1 MSFRKEKKY
10 KLTIF
15 EFNNLK
21 KLLIKKGMQKI
32 YNKRFINSLYYDT
45 KQRDM
50 FYHSEEGVMPRKK
63 IRIRWYNS
71 EMNFKIEKKISS
83 IDGRYK
89 ITNNLPID
97 KIENFPKNISDQLYG
112 LLTPSLRVSYE
123 REYFYLSGMRI
134 TFDTSI
140 KYQNYRYISL
150 NDFNDPESVVEIKVS
165 MDTSDDFIE
174 SLIPYPTTRFSK
186 YSRGLLISQIN
197 I

>member
-15 EFNNLK
+15 EFNSLK
-21 KLLIKKGMQKI
+21 NLLIKKGMQKI

-50 FYHSEEGVMPRKK
+50 FYHSEEGVLPRKK

-89 ITNNLPID
+89 TTNNLPID

-140 KYQNYRYISL
+140 KYQNYRYFSL
-150 NDFNDPESVVEIKVS
+150 NNFNDPESVVEIKVS
-165 MDTSDDFIE
+165 ADTSDDFIE
-174 SLIPYPTTRFSK
+174 SLRPYPTTRFSK

>member
-1 MSFRKEKKY
+1 
-10 KLTIF
+10 
-15 EFNNLK
+15 
-21 KLLIKKGMQKI
+21 MQKI

>member
-15 EFNNLK
+15 EFNSLK
-21 KLLIKKGMQKI
+21 NLLIKKGMQKI

-50 FYHSEEGVMPRKK
+50 FYHSEEGVLPRKK

-89 ITNNLPID
+89 TTNNLPID

-140 KYQNYRYISL
+140 KYQNYRYFSL
-150 NDFNDPESVVEIKVS
+150 NNFKDPERVVEIKVS

>member
-1 MSFRKEKKY
+1 
-10 KLTIF
+10 
-15 EFNNLK
+15 
-21 KLLIKKGMQKI
+21 
-32 YNKRFINSLYYDT
+32 
-45 KQRDM
+45 
-50 FYHSEEGVMPRKK
+50 
-63 IRIRWYNS
+63 
-71 EMNFKIEKKISS
+71 
-83 IDGRYK
+83 
-89 ITNNLPID
+89 
-97 KIENFPKNISDQLYG
+97 
-112 LLTPSLRVSYE
+112 
-123 REYFYLSGMRI
+123 MRI

>member
-89 ITNNLPID
+89 ITNSLPID
-97 KIENFPKNISDQLYG
+97 KIENFPKNTMSLLKKLKKTIRNYSKPHLSSKTKFTFRNIKHARLLY
-112 LLTPSLRVSYE
+112 PLRRCELIKSYQKKE
-123 REYFYLSGMRI
+123 NGALP
-134 TFDTSI
+134 
-140 KYQNYRYISL
+140 ISL
-150 NDFNDPESVVEIKVS
+150 ESQFRS
-165 MDTSDDFIE
+165 
-174 SLIPYPTTRFSK
+174 
-186 YSRGLLISQIN
+186 
-197 I
+197 

>member
-1 MSFRKEKKY
+1 
-10 KLTIF
+10 
-15 EFNNLK
+15 
-21 KLLIKKGMQKI
+21 
-32 YNKRFINSLYYDT
+32 
-45 KQRDM
+45 
-50 FYHSEEGVMPRKK
+50 
-63 IRIRWYNS
+63 
-71 EMNFKIEKKISS
+71 MNFKIEKKISS

-140 KYQNYRYISL
+140 KYQNYRYFSL

>member
-140 KYQNYRYISL
+140 KYQNYRYFSL

>member
-63 IRIRWYNS
+63 
-71 EMNFKIEKKISS
+71 
-83 IDGRYK
+83 
-89 ITNNLPID
+89 
-97 KIENFPKNISDQLYG
+97 
-112 LLTPSLRVSYE
+112 
-123 REYFYLSGMRI
+123 
-134 TFDTSI
+134 
-140 KYQNYRYISL
+140 
-150 NDFNDPESVVEIKVS
+150 
-165 MDTSDDFIE
+165 
-174 SLIPYPTTRFSK
+174 
-186 YSRGLLISQIN
+186 
-197 I
+197 

>member
-89 ITNNLPID
+89 TTNNLPID
-97 KIENFPKNISDQLYG
+97 KIKNFPKNISDQLYG

-140 KYQNYRYISL
+140 KYQNYRYFSL

-165 MDTSDDFIE
+165 VDTSDDFIE